1 MTFTEG
7 QSLKRKMKMQRRFV
21 RTLDPLGR
29 MVPPQEF
36 RNEMRWKSG
45 TELSVIKAG
54 IDFLPDAC

>member
-1 MTFTEG
+1 
-7 QSLKRKMKMQRRFV
+7 MKMQRRFV